1 MIRVNP
7 LLFLAVV
14 ASCASSNEE
23 LTDNADARPAEGP
36 TAMGG
41 QGVDAG
47 PSVPVTG
54 AADGGLTEAARDT
67 GPAPDGRAPP
77 TPGAE
82 TVPSEKAALIAYLQ
96 SGAYKTLPAEPAAH
110 PSTGPHFGLVRTF
123 FNQALADSLAQG
135 NDVHPVGAAAVK
147 ELFRQGSTV
156 RGWSVMVKIAAGPG
170 GGSWYWY
177 EGIEGTEYA
186 ASAGAGLCTGCHSAG
201 RDFVLTPPL

>member
-7 LLFLAVV
+7 LLFCAIV
-14 ASCASSNEE
+14 ASCASSDED
-23 LTDNADARPAEGP
+23 LTDNADARPAERP
-36 TAMGG
+36 TEMGG
-41 QGVDAG
+41 PGVDAA
-47 PSVPVTG
+47 PAMTG
-54 AADGGLTEAARDT
+54 TEPPEGGLPQAPIDAS
-67 GPAPDGRAPP
+67 PAPDGAKPP
-77 TPGAE
+77 TPGAQ

-96 SGAYKTLPAEPAAH
+96 SGAYETLPAEPAAH

-135 NDVHPVGAAAVK
+135 NSVHPVGAAAVK

-156 RGWSVMVKIAAGPG
+156 RGWAVMVKVAEGSG

-177 EGIEGTEYA
+177 EGIDGTEFA
-186 ASAGAGLCTGCHSAG
+186 ASTGAGLCTGCHGAG